1 MFIRTKKIKGQD
13 YAYLVENKWTKKGTR
28 QKVKAYLGR
37 VVDVKIAKD
46 VDFSLGS
53 EGSAKEIT
61 KSLIK
66 WELLRHGFEE
76 NRCLSSSRKTVIA
89 KDNII
94 IDLRKLSIK
103 SKGRDVV
110 LRINEGF
117 MCSHSLKHLLRF
129 KSYGEEDE
137 VGVELATAYAEA
149 GIMIPKELFIE
160 IYQKVFNKKQSRM
173 K

>member
-37 VVDVKIAKD
+37 VVDVKLQRD

-53 EGSAKEIT
+53 EGSAKNIT
-61 KSLIK
+61 KALVK

-76 NRCLSSSRKTVIA
+76 NKCLIPRRTVIA

-94 IDLRKLSIK
+94 INLRKLSIQ

-110 LRINEGF
+110 LRLNEGF

-137 VGVELATAYAEA
+137 VGLELATAYAEA